1 MNLKPYLQ
9 ALRDLH
15 AAVDLS
21 DRVGSLQLYGA
32 ATAIYRDVRQFL
44 DAEPEED
51 RPQNMLYIVE
61 KLSLFMEYFSNAVMP
76 VEGDH
81 KTPAQ
86 RLDSAG
92 DNLLKVEIS
101 T

>member
-1 MNLKPYLQ
+1 MNLKPYFQ
-9 ALRDLH
+9 VLRDIH

-21 DRVGSLQLYGA
+21 DRINSLQLYGA

-44 DAEPEED
+44 DAEPKAD

-61 KLSLFMEYFSNAVMP
+61 KLSLFMEYFFNAVMP

-81 KTPAQ
+81 KSPPQ
-86 RLDSAG
+86 RLDSAC

-101 T
+101 I